1 MSRNAWYERVHTVR
15 VTVHN
20 EGKFEN
26 ALGSDNHTTQYLL
39 LPNSGSVQINMST
52 EKGFIDGNYAMA
64 PKEYQVSRSEIL
76 HFDYPAVNPFT
87 PYDVDA
93 LLKRDTFHEYTF
105 TNGWIG
111 CRYWKYAHTTIHMSI
126 VCLEADLYSILVV
139 YKLELANYVAP
150 GTALQLYA
158 RLPFSYSTL
167 RSPIPW
173 PIQQGTFDNPETQS
187 LAVTYWRGIREQLYA
202 RFVHEQNIVNQ
213 LQWLQDHLSANPQRA
228 AQTLHNL
235 AQFAIQPTT
244 AQALITAVTQRTAI
258 VNDLAAQIQANDV
271 TAQQGAR
278 LAQ

>member
-93 LLKRDTFHEYTF
+93 LLKRDTFHE
-105 TNGWIG
+105 
-111 CRYWKYAHTTIHMSI
+111 
-126 VCLEADLYSILVV
+126 
-139 YKLELANYVAP
+139 
-150 GTALQLYA
+150 
-158 RLPFSYSTL
+158 
-167 RSPIPW
+167 
-173 PIQQGTFDNPETQS
+173 
-187 LAVTYWRGIREQLYA
+187 
-202 RFVHEQNIVNQ
+202 FVHEQNIVNQ